1 MDIIKNIE
9 ESKKQTAILNNLVID
24 FEYLKNLTA
33 QVLNEKAKKDEN
45 FFAACSVVKKLCDDI
60 SLELKDLKE
69 IIPQE

>member
-33 QVLNEKAKKDEN
+33 QVLNEKAKKDETRKTGLVPA
-45 FFAACSVVKKLCDDI
+45 F
-60 SLELKDLKE
+60 
-69 IIPQE
+69 